1 MSCLGHGDP
10 DVIAAIQHQAG
21 QLAFS
26 LRGFFISGLADLERV
41 YLVSGDQRL
50 QKLLL
55 NWRDNIMW
63 IVKSRS
69 GNTLLPDVKVI
80 MAIH

>member
-10 DVIAAIQHQAG
+10 DVIAAIQHQAE